1 MISAEEF
8 KKLSLE
14 KKLELVKKE
23 ADYVS
28 SRYYQGFE
36 VHLYG
41 MDNFFVEVWKRFG
54 LDYIEW
60 IEVVNSN
67 ATINSYLDNIDLD
80 DLS

>member
-14 KKLELVKKE
+14 KKLELVTKGG
-23 ADYVS
+23 DYVS
-28 SRYYQGFE
+28 SRYYMGFE
-36 VHLYG
+36 VHLYS

-80 DLS
+80 DLN